1 LSALEW
7 EPSNT
12 NSSVHSVIEHGI
24 DEILASRS
32 ESPCRTEAAEQA
44 NDHCFAVE
52 SVSTLSGEQSDLE
65 EEKLV
70 ASSAS
75 VTGDGTP
82 SQEEEAAAR
91 KSAAE
96 LFKLEEELKDEHMFC
111 LQNMAEMLHDEFRMI
126 QAIEAADNI
135 SGDDMDS
142 YAIKLAEY
150 LDRKD
155 ILIRNVRSK
164 FDELRKKQ
172 KAMER

>member
-1 LSALEW
+1 
-7 EPSNT
+7 
-12 NSSVHSVIEHGI
+12 
-24 DEILASRS
+24 
-32 ESPCRTEAAEQA
+32 
-44 NDHCFAVE
+44 
-52 SVSTLSGEQSDLE
+52 
-65 EEKLV
+65 
-70 ASSAS
+70 
-75 VTGDGTP
+75 
-82 SQEEEAAAR
+82 
-91 KSAAE
+91 
-96 LFKLEEELKDEHMFC
+96 
-111 LQNMAEMLHDEFRMI
+111 MAEMLHDEFRMI